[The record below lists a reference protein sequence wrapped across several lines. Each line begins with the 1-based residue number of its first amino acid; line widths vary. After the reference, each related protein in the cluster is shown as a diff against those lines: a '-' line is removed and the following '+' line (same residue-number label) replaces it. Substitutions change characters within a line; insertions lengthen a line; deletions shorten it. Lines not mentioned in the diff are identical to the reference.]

1 MNRRSALILATALA
15 VSVVLPSSWAATWQ
29 AAAGAQTSDEGIQA
43 LAFFPNELW
52 VHAGDSITWTFASDE
67 VHTVTFLK
75 PGQVRPPRA
84 GALGVAVSGCPG
96 TTPDH
101 SSFDGSTCVT
111 SPILL
116 DGQTYTVNFPTAGNF
131 KVVCLVHANMTG
143 AVHVLE
149 QSEALPYQQTFYDS
163 QAYTQQVGLL
173 KDGAIQL
180 GLLRARAQ
188 QNPGYQVNAGSGE
201 IVATGGGSYSV
212 SVQRFTPDPIVV
224 RVGDTVEWTN
234 VDPVTAHTVTFGTEP
249 SGPLQPPSADVTM
262 DSDGA
267 RRAVIGSPT
276 DSVHSGFLAAAPQDR
291 IGLAQSN
298 PGVTRFRVTFTTPG
312 TFDYI
317 CALHDEQG
325 MTGRVIVQQTG
336 R

>member
-298 PGVTRFRVTFTTPG
+298 LGVTRFRVTFTTPG

>member
-1 MNRRSALILATALA
+1 MALA
-15 VSVVLPSSWAATWQ
+15 VSVVLRSSWAATWQ

-276 DSVHSGFLAAAPQDR
+276 DSVHSGFLVAAPQDR

-298 PGVTRFRVTFTTPG
+298 LGVTRFRVTFTTPG